1 MEVAATKMDKP
12 MTTKTLILAAAAV
25 MTLGIGS
32 AFADADGSGINT
44 YRAAAPM
51 SSGSHQAMYGR
62 AAGDSMPRASGWVD
76 RNGTGG
82 GG

>member
-1 MEVAATKMDKP
+1 MEAAATEKDKP
-12 MTTKTLILAAAAV
+12 MTTKTLLLAAAAV

-32 AFADADGSGINT
+32 AFAEPEGSGINT
-44 YRAAAPM
+44 YRAAAPT
-51 SSGSHQAMYGR
+51 SSGSHQATYGW
-62 AAGDSMPRASGWVD
+62 AAGDTMPQKSSWMD